1 MMSDYNV
8 LEELKGGSFS
18 STKVIELRGAERR
31 VRKFI
36 SKSQDREYGLV
47 RWQSQV
53 RRMQLLNNILP
64 NNAPRIIDMGVTESF
79 FYYDIPFYES
89 SQNLWTYLSERGAEE
104 ARFIFDEIMGLM
116 THYNKVDYGDMTG
129 SFSVFFAEEVVGRL
143 SNIDFQLERAKM
155 SSDISEE
162 EFFYV
167 RDRVNSALPNLNRVI
182 HEAGGWTINESLTHG
197 NLTLENI
204 LYDHASGSV
213 VLIDPYSETYSES
226 RLGDLS
232 QLMQSSV
239 SLYEEIVSLG
249 EAGVGDFF
257 KVVTNANKTG
267 VHYFGDIVVDY
278 VAGLSDQDRKLCRL
292 FHAAQ
297 FIRMFPFKIEKTPRL
312 AIYFL
317 LHGLSL
323 GEV

>member
-1 MMSDYNV
+1 MSEFEV

-18 STKVIELRGAERR
+18 STKVIELRGGERR

-36 SKSQDREYGLV
+36 SKTQDREYGLV
-47 RWQSQV
+47 RWQSQI
-53 RRMQLLNNILP
+53 RRMQHLHLVLP
-64 NNAPRIIDMGVTESF
+64 KNTPPIIGMGVAESS

-89 SQNLWTYLSERGAEE
+89 SQNLCAYLSERGARE
-104 ARFIFDEIMGLM
+104 ARFIFDEIMDLM
-116 THYNKVDYGDMTG
+116 SQYNKVDYGDMTG

-143 SNIDFQLERAKM
+143 SDIELQLERARN
-155 SSDISEE
+155 SSVVSEE
-162 EFFYV
+162 EYLYV
-167 RDRVNSALPNLNRVI
+167 RDCVNSALPNLNRVI
-182 HEAGGWTINESLTHG
+182 HEAESWTINESLTHG

-204 LYDHASGSV
+204 LYDHASESV

-249 EAGVGDFF
+249 EGGVGDFF
-257 KVVTNANKTG
+257 KVVINENKTG
-267 VHYFGDIVVDY
+267 VHYFGDIVVNY

-317 LHGLSL
+317 LHGIDLS
-323 GEV
+323 EV